1 MKVKT
6 IDVVNAYNILVS
18 VKVAAL
24 SDDAA
29 LAIWHNMIAFRPIVE
44 NYNKSIEET
53 QKSLQDEEFEKMQDR
68 AQAYNVKL
76 KEYQKEGKEPTDDM
90 KAEAVKINNF
100 FNERNSKAEKL
111 FSELKNTENDIVV
124 DLVEETEMLKALKS
138 SDKGYDALMAASW
151 LVK

>member
-44 NYNKSIEET
+44 NYNKSIE
-53 QKSLQDEEFEKMQDR
+53 
-68 AQAYNVKL
+68 
-76 KEYQKEGKEPTDDM
+76 
-90 KAEAVKINNF
+90 
-100 FNERNSKAEKL
+100 
-111 FSELKNTENDIVV
+111 
-124 DLVEETEMLKALKS
+124 
-138 SDKGYDALMAASW
+138 
-151 LVK
+151 

>member
-1 MKVKT
+1 
-6 IDVVNAYNILVS
+6 
-18 VKVAAL
+18 
-24 SDDAA
+24 
-29 LAIWHNMIAFRPIVE
+29 
-44 NYNKSIEET
+44 
-53 QKSLQDEEFEKMQDR
+53 MQDR

-90 KAEAVKINNF
+90 KVEAVKINNF